1 MPASHGAFNM
11 GSPDGYSQ
19 TEKSIKVILY
29 FCETELE
36 KVTKVLC
43 DLKIQDR
50 EDIVLIDAGRDNKTS
65 GSKT

>member
-1 MPASHGAFNM
+1 M
-11 GSPDGYSQ
+11 
-19 TEKSIKVILY
+19 Y